1 MILNRP
7 WMPRHHLDHRPA
19 MAMRWLTGTGLEIGA
34 LHKPT
39 PLPEGVSVAYV
50 DYKTRAENEK
60 AYPELADETI
70 VETHHVGD
78 GFSLDFI
85 GEESQ
90 DFVIANHAL
99 EHSPDP
105 WGTLETWW
113 AKLRQGGVL
122 YITVPAADKCFD
134 RGRPISGLRE
144 IRRAHRNFVRMDREA
159 MIAETSRRLR
169 EFITIS
175 DANIRRDNHL
185 PPGDPAEQENF
196 TKGRID
202 DLGTRLQAARNGGEL
217 FAAHI
222 AAINRIYDIHY
233 FTFSPVSFLTL
244 GIVFCATHG
253 GWLADIRKSGGGE
266 IIMILR
272 KIRGH
277 GLRRRA

>member
-1 MILNRP
+1 
-7 WMPRHHLDHRPA
+7 
-19 MAMRWLTGTGLEIGA
+19 MAMRWLKGSGLEIGA

-39 PLPEGVSVAYV
+39 PLPEGASVAYV

-60 AYPELADETI
+60 AYSELADETI

-85 GEESQ
+85 SDGSQ

-113 AKLRQGGVL
+113 SKLRTGGVL
-122 YITVPAADKCFD
+122 YVTVPAADKCFD
-134 RGRPISGLRE
+134 RGRPVSGLRE
-144 IRRAHRNFVRMDREA
+144 IRRAHRNFVRMDRDA
-159 MIAETSRRLR
+159 MIAETERRLR
-169 EFITIS
+169 EFITVS
-175 DANIRRDNHL
+175 DANIRRDNNL
-185 PPGDPAEQENF
+185 PPGDPAGQETF
-196 TKGRID
+196 IKARID
-202 DLGTRLQAARNGGEL
+202 DLSSRLQAAKDRGAL

-244 GIVFCATHG
+244 GIAFCAAQG

-272 KIRGH
+272 KIGGRGLF
-277 GLRRRA
+277 GRA

>member
-1 MILNRP
+1 
-7 WMPRHHLDHRPA
+7 
-19 MAMRWLTGTGLEIGA
+19 MALRWLTGTGLEIGA

-39 PLPEGVSVAYV
+39 PLPEDASVAYV
-50 DYKTRAENEK
+50 DYKTRTENEK
-60 AYPELADETI
+60 AYPELAGETI

-85 GEESQ
+85 AAGSQ

-113 AKLRQGGVL
+113 AKLRPGGVL
-122 YITVPAADKCFD
+122 YVTVPAADKYFD

-144 IRRAHRNFVRMDREA
+144 IWRAHRNFVRMDREA
-159 MIAETSRRLR
+159 MIAETARRLR

-175 DANIRRDNHL
+175 DANIRQDNNL
-185 PPGDPAEQENF
+185 PPGDPVGQEIF
-196 TKGRID
+196 IKARID

-233 FTFSPVSFLTL
+233 FTFSPVSFQTL
-244 GIVFCATHG
+244 GIAFCALHRG
-253 GWLADIRKSGGGE
+253 RLADIRKSGGGE
-266 IIMILR
+266 VIMILR
-272 KIRGH
+272 KAGGG
-277 GLRRRA
+277 GLFRRA